1 MVSGHADLGLGPV
14 MTAENGGSPGS
25 RPFDS
30 QALSKTVLF
39 SETAVSAT
47 PSFLDL
53 FFLSLV
59 YVL

>member
-1 MVSGHADLGLGPV
+1 
-14 MTAENGGSPGS
+14 MTAESGGSPGS

-30 QALSKTVLF
+30 QVLSKAVLF
-39 SETAVSAT
+39 SETAVWAN